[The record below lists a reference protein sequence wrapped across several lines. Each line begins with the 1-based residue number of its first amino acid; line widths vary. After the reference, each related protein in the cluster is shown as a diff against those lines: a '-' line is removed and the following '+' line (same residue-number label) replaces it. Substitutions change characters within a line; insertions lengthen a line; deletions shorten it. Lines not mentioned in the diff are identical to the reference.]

1 MWPPLCARIPLV
13 SAQHPYLKDGTFLE
27 DIDIRIFFALLRKK
41 SRRRADALAGP
52 CASSLGDSRRP
63 RRRETPGARSRRV
76 RASKTSQKILQN
88 TKVLSGSFASKR
100 RRISTSSVTE
110 EVPISEPFSLLNA
123 SISKS
128 SEHLGDVSRHSPNR
142 KRALTASSRVPIA
155 QNRRLKSRL
164 FRFLS
169 SSLLL
174 FFFFFFFF
182 FREKKG
188 QKNIKKPFTNG
199 YSSSLLFFSLSL
211 SSLRLLQ
218 PPTTTRRNHN
228 HLSTISLRRQTGAP
242 RGSGGGKR

>member
-128 SEHLGDVSRHSPNR
+128 SEHLRDVSRHSPNR

-155 QNRRLKSRL
+155 QNRRLKS
-164 FRFLS
+164 
-169 SSLLL
+169 
-174 FFFFFFFF
+174 
-182 FREKKG
+182 
-188 QKNIKKPFTNG
+188 
-199 YSSSLLFFSLSL
+199 
-211 SSLRLLQ
+211 
-218 PPTTTRRNHN
+218 
-228 HLSTISLRRQTGAP
+228 
-242 RGSGGGKR
+242 